1 MVQMQIKYRSRIKI
15 ELILIVATA
24 IVFTT
29 AFAIAAC
36 AEAEVYPSLSSALAV
51 QNNLLT
57 KTDAAN
63 NSKFLEYVSQTISP
77 DFLNRLTG
85 SPTIQTILRREIIL
99 SNAQTSAD
107 RAARLGLE
115 IKQKNGQLT
124 GLMVEY
130 RVGF

>member
-1 MVQMQIKYRSRIKI
+1 MQIKYRSWIKI

-29 AFAIAAC
+29 S
-36 AEAEVYPSLSSALAV
+36 AEAEVYPSLSNAMAV
-51 QNNLLT
+51 GDNSLNN
-57 KTDAAN
+57 TDAAN
-63 NSKFLEYVSQTISP
+63 NSRFLEYVRQTIRP
-77 DFLNRLTG
+77 DFLNRFTG
-85 SPTIQTILRREIIL
+85 SQTIQTILRRELIL
-99 SNAQTSAD
+99 SNAQTSAEK
-107 RAARLGLE
+107 AARLGVD